1 MCPYVHP
8 CKSLKESRCLRKSKH
23 ARLQDNARHAKP
35 EAVRLCCTQCSKT
48 PVEKFCNETY
58 HVQGHSVT
66 QIMPFSF
73 NLCCLSSGFSENEAA
88 ASYGLNRIKRII
100 SSPSDVTCPLDSCV
114 PMFIHASPRT
124 NPVVCVRANMQDCK
138 TMQDMPN
145 PKAGRLCCTQ
155 CPKTPVEKFCNETYH
170 VPGQGAPK
178 KHGSTGLEA
187 PDKINVSSS
196 SVQWF
201 FNPRSVL

>member
-1 MCPYVHP
+1 
-8 CKSLKESRCLRKSKH
+8 
-23 ARLQDNARHAKP
+23 
-35 EAVRLCCTQCSKT
+35 
-48 PVEKFCNETY
+48 
-58 HVQGHSVT
+58 
-66 QIMPFSF
+66 
-73 NLCCLSSGFSENEAA
+73 
-88 ASYGLNRIKRII
+88 
-100 SSPSDVTCPLDSCV
+100 
-114 PMFIHASPRT
+114 MFIHASPRT

-155 CPKTPVEKFCNETYH
+155 CSKTPVEKFCNETYH

-187 PDKINVSSS
+187 PDKINVFSSS
-196 SVQWF
+196 AQWF

>member
-88 ASYGLNRIKRII
+88 ASYGLNRIKSYQVQVMSPVLLIHVSLCSSMQVLERILL
-100 SSPSDVTCPLDSCV
+100 S
-114 PMFIHASPRT
+114 A
-124 NPVVCVRANMQDCK
+124 
-138 TMQDMPN
+138 
-145 PKAGRLCCTQ
+145 
-155 CPKTPVEKFCNETYH
+155 
-170 VPGQGAPK
+170 
-178 KHGSTGLEA
+178 
-187 PDKINVSSS
+187 
-196 SVQWF
+196 
-201 FNPRSVL
+201 